1 MRFNEL
7 SEKAKEKAIENSRYD
22 FSDHF
27 DGRDNID
34 SLNFTLEEKYGVNI
48 KTINAYDLYNKELDI
63 DFSIESNF
71 LELNRTSF
79 TREEYLILK
88 TYFFLT
94 DYNAKWC
101 NHRLY
106 GKNKLDD
113 VRCVYCNC
121 VFSDCECKEKGFI
134 FTDKN
139 LEDVTDEAG
148 ASLESIFAD
157 ISVIIFDELSDDFEY
172 MSSDEY
178 VAECLEINDYDFD
191 EDGNLL

>member
-1 MRFNEL
+1 MRVL
-7 SEKAKEKAIENSRYD
+7 A
-22 FSDHF
+22 
-27 DGRDNID
+27 G
-34 SLNFTLEEKYGVNI
+34 LLEPQFEE
-48 KTINAYDLYNKELDI
+48 ALD
-63 DFSIESNF
+63 
-71 LELNRTSF
+71 R
-79 TREEYLILK
+79 
-88 TYFFLT
+88 
-94 DYNAKWC
+94 
-101 NHRLY
+101 
-106 GKNKLDD
+106 
-113 VRCVYCNC
+113 
-121 VFSDCECKEKGFI
+121 KEKGFI